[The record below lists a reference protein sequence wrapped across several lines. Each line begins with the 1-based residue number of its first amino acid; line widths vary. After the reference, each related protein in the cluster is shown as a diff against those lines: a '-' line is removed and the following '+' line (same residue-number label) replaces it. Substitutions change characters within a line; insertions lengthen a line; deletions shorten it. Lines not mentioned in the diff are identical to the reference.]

1 MPKINFSTLQDNNN
15 FPFGL
20 GVSCGAFPNLSGI
33 QKFGYNA
40 SVGSQAFE
48 TIWEDGD
55 IYTYVDSAGTV
66 TLTSDNTVE
75 DNGAVVEVQGLD
87 GSYNLLTENVT
98 VGGVASSGEFLRIF
112 RMRLVSMP
120 EGDSA
125 GDAQRV
131 NLGNLTGTVNGTV
144 IARILAE
151 VGQTLM
157 AVYTVPAGKRA
168 YLLSFDIG
176 NSKDAELEAKV
187 MVRKFNNGVF
197 NTKAYS
203 TLRGTPFRKEYKITE
218 VIDEKTD
225 IEIRAKSSSTA
236 SVSAGFELLLED
248 K

>member
-1 MPKINFSTLQDNNN
+1 MPKIDFSTLQDNNN

-20 GVSCGAFPNLSGI
+20 GVARGAFPNFSGI

-40 SVGSQAFE
+40 AVGNTAFE
-48 TIWEDGD
+48 TVWENGGL
-55 IYTYVDSAGTV
+55 YTYVDSAGTV
-66 TLTSDNTVE
+66 TLTSDDTGN
-75 DNGAVVEVQGLD
+75 DDGAVVEVQGLD

-98 VGGVASSGEFLRIF
+98 VGGAASSGEFIRIF

-120 EGDSA
+120 GIDSA
-125 GDAQRV
+125 GDALAV
-131 NLGNLTGTVNGTV
+131 NQGNLSATVNGTV
-144 IARILAE
+144 IARILEE

-168 YLLSFDIG
+168 YLLSFDVG
-176 NSKDAELEAKV
+176 NSKDAEVEAKV
-187 MVRKFNNGVF
+187 MVRRFDNGVF

-203 TLRGTPFRKEYKITE
+203 TLRGTPFRKEYRITE
-218 VIDEKTD
+218 VIDEKND

>member
-1 MPKINFSTLQDNNN
+1 MTSWNFENAQQTMGWPYGIAVARGDVPKM
-15 FPFGL
+15 
-20 GVSCGAFPNLSGI
+20 SGI

-40 SVGSQAFE
+40 SVGNTAFE
-48 TIWEDGD
+48 TIWENGGL
-55 IYTYVDSAGTV
+55 YTYVDSAGTV
-66 TLTSDNTVE
+66 ALTSDDTDN

-98 VGGVASSGEFLRIF
+98 VGGAASSGEFIRIF

-120 EGDSA
+120 GSLLP
-125 GDAQRV
+125 V
-131 NLGNLTGTVNGTV
+131 NQGNLSATVNDTV
-144 IARILAE
+144 LARILEE

-176 NSKDAELEAKV
+176 NSKDAEVEAKV
-187 MVRKFNNGVF
+187 MVRRFENGVF
-197 NTKAYS
+197 NTNAYS
-203 TLRGTPFRKEYKITE
+203 TLRGTPFRKEYRITE
-218 VIDEKTD
+218 VIDEKND

-236 SVSAGFELLLED
+236 SISAGFELLLED

>member
-1 MPKINFSTLQDNNN
+1 MQLDNQQQTFST
-15 FPFGL
+15 PYGI
-20 GVSCGAFPNLSGI
+20 GVAKNLYDGVSGI

-40 SVGSQAFE
+40 SVGSSTFE
-48 TIWEDGD
+48 TIWENGG

-66 TLTSDNTVE
+66 ALTSDDTAN
-75 DNGAVVEVQGLD
+75 DNGAIVEVQGLD

-98 VGGVASSGEFLRIF
+98 VGGAASSGEFIRIF

-125 GDAQRV
+125 GDALPV
-131 NLGNLTGTVNGTV
+131 NQGNLSATVNGTV
-144 IARILAE
+144 IARILEE

-168 YLLSFDIG
+168 YLLSFDVG

-187 MVRKFNNGVF
+187 MVRRFENGVF

-203 TLRGTPFRKEYKITE
+203 TLRGTPFRKEYKILE
-218 VIDEKTD
+218 VIDEKND
-225 IEIRAKSSSTA
+225 IEIRAKSSNTA

-248 K
+248 R

>member
-1 MPKINFSTLQDNNN
+1 MSKIDFSTLQDNNN

-20 GVSCGAFPNLSGI
+20 GVARGAFPNLSGI

-40 SVGSQAFE
+40 SVGSSAFE
-48 TIWEDGD
+48 TIWENGG

-66 TLTSDNTVE
+66 ALTSDDTAN

-98 VGGVASSGEFLRIF
+98 VGGASSSGEFLRIF

-125 GDAQRV
+125 GDALTV
-131 NLGNLTGTVNGTV
+131 NQGNLSATVNGTV
-144 IARILAE
+144 IARILEE

-168 YLLSFDIG
+168 YLLSFDVG

-187 MVRKFNNGVF
+187 MVRRFDNGVF

-203 TLRGTPFRKEYKITE
+203 TLRGTAFRKEYKIFE
-218 VIDEKTD
+218 VFNEKED
-225 IEIRAKSSSTA
+225 IEIRAKSSNIA
-236 SVSAGFELLLED
+236 SVSAGFELLLEN

>member
-1 MPKINFSTLQDNNN
+1 MSDLSSFEKSYSANFGIGVAKGL
-15 FPFGL
+15 FPT
-20 GVSCGAFPNLSGI
+20 LSGI

-40 SVGSQAFE
+40 AVGSQAFE
-48 TIWEDGD
+48 TIWENGG

-66 TLTSDNTVE
+66 TLTSDDTGE

-98 VGGVASSGEFLRIF
+98 VGGAASSGEFIRIF
-112 RMRLVSMP
+112 RMRLITMP

-125 GDAQRV
+125 GDVQPV
-131 NLGNLTGTVNGTV
+131 NQGNLSATVNGTV
-144 IARILAE
+144 IARILE
-151 VGQTLM
+151 GVGQTLM

-168 YLLSFDIG
+168 YLLSFDVG
-176 NSKDAELEAKV
+176 NSKDAEVEAKF

-197 NTKAYS
+197 NTRAYA
-203 TLRGTPFRKEYKITE
+203 TLRGTPFRKEYKIVE
-218 VIDEKTD
+218 FIDEKND

-236 SVSAGFELLLED
+236 SISAGFEILLED